1 MIAAAVIA
9 GIVALVGAFVGGY
22 YLGRSGATAA
32 VQTAAAEDEQKAN
45 DAAQAARAKIE
56 ADEQAALAAV
66 PTETSTELAGV
77 LWGGVLGV
85 KKTEQP
91 K

>member
-22 YLGRSGATAA
+22 YLGHSGAAAAVATAA
-32 VQTAAAEDEQKAN
+32 AVDEQKAN
-45 DAAQAARAKIE
+45 TAAQAAKEKIE
-56 ADEQAALAAV
+56 ADEKVAVAAV

-77 LWGGVLGV
+77 LWGGVLDV
-85 KKTEQP
+85 KKTEPP